1 MQNSKNLT
9 LPVEGFARPAQV
21 AFAFG
26 ISRGTLYKRIKD
38 GKFPPPEKIGG
49 RISRWPVSVIR
60 EHLVREGGSVL
71 VPGCQDSQPTPAS

>member
-1 MQNSKNLT
+1 MQNQKNLT
-9 LPVEGFARPAQV
+9 LPEEGFARPAQV

-26 ISRGTLYKRIKD
+26 FSRATLYRRIKE
-38 GKFPPPEKIGG
+38 GKFPPPEKIGE

-71 VPGCQDSQPTPAS
+71 GPDCPDSQPTPAS